1 MSEEHL
7 CTLCISIIEFDGPD
21 PGGLGV
27 LLSSSRLGILVA
39 LVPLGSHLVTHLL
52 HLHTA
57 NQMSDGVIGFV
68 WVWSWHT
75 GEKEGEG
82 NRRKENEKSWSG
94 HSGGLHTANQM
105 SRLCRWRRVGVV
117 WAQWRGEEVQG
128 FFAQHKPSPR
138 RTLPYDHA

>member
-57 NQMSDGVIGFV
+57 NQMSDC
-68 WVWSWHT
+68 
-75 GEKEGEG
+75 
-82 NRRKENEKSWSG
+82 
-94 HSGGLHTANQM
+94 
-105 SRLCRWRRVGVV
+105 CRWRRVGVV
-117 WAQWRGEEVQG
+117 WAQWRQG
-128 FFAQHKPSPR
+128 R
-138 RTLPYDHA
+138 RGKQKEREREIVV